1 MDTLYRD
8 IAMSQAE
15 TLNEQ
20 ARRIRELIRE
30 RDAARSDRE
39 AALDM
44 AEQYARKA
52 GVDISREDL
61 IRGVEDYWR
70 HRRDRESWV
79 SKLETFH
86 WDVLATVREI
96 EDGISQGLVGEEAS
110 GLAQRIAH
118 RLRAANP
125 LSRTSRPK
133 GPLFDRPV
141 APGLSDD

>member
-30 RDAARSDRE
+30 RDSAKSDRE

-44 AEQYARKA
+44 AEQYARRA
-52 GVDISREDL
+52 GVDVSREDL
-61 IRGVEDYWR
+61 LRGVADYWR

-86 WDVLATVREI
+86 WDVLTTVREI
-96 EDGISQGLVGEEAS
+96 EDGISQGLVGEEVS
-110 GLAQRIAH
+110 GLAQRIAD
-118 RLRAANP
+118 RLRSVNP
-125 LSRTSRPK
+125 LARTSRPK

>member
-30 RDAARSDRE
+30 RDAAKSDRE

-52 GVDISREDL
+52 GVDVSREDL
-61 IRGVEDYWR
+61 IRGIEDYWR
-70 HRRDRESWV
+70 HRGDRESWV
-79 SKLETFH
+79 SKIEAFH
-86 WDVLATVREI
+86 WGVFATVREI

-110 GLAQRIAH
+110 GLAQRIAD
-118 RLRAANP
+118 RLRAVNP

-133 GPLFDRPV
+133 GPLFARPV

>member
-125 LSRTSRPK
+125 LERTSRPK
-133 GPLFDRPV
+133 GPLFARPV